1 MIKINRKIHE
11 RHNSINKK
19 NDLSSRDKVKH
30 SISVIISSYNQNKS
44 LTEILSRLA
53 NSSSQINEVIVADDG
68 STPLLKD
75 NPDLVFNKQMQKF
88 TFLHHEDR
96 GFRKCKI
103 LNDAIKISSSKYI
116 VFLDGDCLPHKHFV
130 RDHLKLAE
138 KGHFVQGRRCFVRQD
153 KVACLLEGSTS
164 LIRLMLS
171 GKVSGLLKSIR
182 LPIPFIKHNKTM
194 YGLLG
199 CNLGVWR
206 DDLIKINGFDE
217 EYEGWGREDSD
228 LCARLYNLGISR
240 KMVYGRALVYHLNHP
255 ENDRGNLTK
264 NDELLKETLR
274 SAKTKCVNGITKE

>member
-1 MIKINRKIHE
+1 MLE
-11 RHNSINKK
+11 D
-19 NDLSSRDKVKH
+19 NDYFV
-30 SISVIISSYNQNKS
+30 
-44 LTEILSRLA
+44 
-53 NSSSQINEVIVADDG
+53 INEQI
-68 STPLLKD
+68 
-75 NPDLVFNKQMQKF
+75 QKF

-103 LNDAIKISSSKYI
+103 LNKAIKTASSNYI
-116 VFLDGDCLPHKHFV
+116 VFLDGDCLPHRHFV
-130 RDHLKLAE
+130 SDHLAMAE
-138 KGHFVQGRRCFVRQD
+138 KGNFVQGRRCFIHQD
-153 KVACLLEGSTS
+153 KVACLLDGKTS
-164 LIRLMLS
+164 LTRLMLS
-171 GKVSGLLKSIR
+171 GKVSGLLKSVR
-182 LPIPFIKHNKTM
+182 LPTPYIKRNKTM

-264 NDELLKETLR
+264 NDELLNETLR
-274 SAKTKCVNGITKE
+274 SGKIWCPKGMIKLIDKTKH